1 MLQCPHC
8 QAFSIR
14 PSHRKGPWE
23 AVYCRLFFL
32 RPYRCSAC
40 HQRFVAR
47 KDGRTGVPGWVLR
60 TLCLVGLTVLGGVL
74 LAFENRASLSLLPG
88 AIVVD
93 RQSVERRRAQDAR
106 RAILQAEGARRQKE
120 IAQRAKAEV
129 IQSIALHR
137 GGEEGK
143 DVVAK
148 VTHPDDPVYQLVLEV
163 FKNTGV
169 PKQLVE
175 ESLKDWTKGVNVL
188 EIGRRWQ
195 EKGIDIPTAVRNA
208 EAQGLPVRKLLQE
221 KDTMR

>member
-1 MLQCPHC
+1 
-8 QAFSIR
+8 
-14 PSHRKGPWE
+14 
-23 AVYCRLFFL
+23 
-32 RPYRCSAC
+32 
-40 HQRFVAR
+40 VAR
-47 KDGRTGVPGWVLR
+47 KDGRTGVPRWVLR